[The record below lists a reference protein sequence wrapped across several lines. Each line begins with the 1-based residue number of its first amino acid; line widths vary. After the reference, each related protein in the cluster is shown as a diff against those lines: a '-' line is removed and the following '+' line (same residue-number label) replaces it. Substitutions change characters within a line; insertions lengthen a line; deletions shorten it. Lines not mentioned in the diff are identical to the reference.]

1 MGRRAIVGSTMVA
14 LAATMLMPAPALAQQ
29 DRGSATEKGSLVIFS
44 KVEIRWDA
52 AGFLVQDTFLSLTND
67 HPNETKVQLYFIN
80 GDPPLAADPV
90 TGERAHPG
98 WNWLDNELTLTG
110 NQPTYWS
117 TLTGQPAAGGL
128 SPFTA
133 LDPGFPP
140 GRPALDG
147 TGERVLRGL
156 VIGWAVNRENQ
167 EIRWNHLKGEGTL
180 INYALGAAWE
190 YSTMNHQ
197 VVSGVD
203 HGAQS
208 DGTPGVLSLDGAEY
222 APAFAELLMN
232 FQAVN
237 SIAFSGP
244 RLVQSD
250 TDLTLHPVSAD
261 LRQETDGP
269 VTTKASFNV
278 WNMNEVKFSG
288 ADRCITCWDQTLLSM
303 YDLPNHFLL
312 QNLQTDHG
320 KARVDGLQ
328 SQVCDVDFDLG
339 DQLPLGA
346 DPRDIVS
353 EAAALTG
360 VVARLL
366 TFDGGLDFAAAGT
379 NLVGMG
385 TENAT
390 IQYDTLGSP
399 DELTELPSKPE
410 AILDR
415 IEAEAGISTKV
426 RK

>member
-1 MGRRAIVGSTMVA
+1 MGRTAIVGST
-14 LAATMLMPAPALAQQ
+14 LGLCATLLMSAPAMAQQ
-29 DRGSATEKGSLVIFS
+29 DRGSATEKGSLVIIS

-52 AGFLVQDTFLSLTND
+52 AGFLLQDTFVSLTND
-67 HPNETKVQLYFIN
+67 FTQETKVQLYFIN
-80 GDPPLAADPV
+80 GDPPLAADPT

-98 WNWLDNELTLTG
+98 WNWLDNELTLTA

-117 TLTGQPAAGGL
+117 ALTGQPAAGGL

-140 GRPALDG
+140 GRPAMDG

-156 VIGWAVNRENQ
+156 IIGWATNRENQ
-167 EIRWNHLKGEGTL
+167 EIRWNHLKAEGTI
-180 INYALGAAWE
+180 INYALGYAWE
-190 YSTMNHQ
+190 YSSMNHQ
-197 VVSGVD
+197 VVSGVA
-203 HGAQS
+203 HGEQS
-208 DGTPGVLSLDGAEY
+208 DGTPGVLNMDGAEY
-222 APAFAELLMN
+222 SFAFNELLMN
-232 FQAVN
+232 FQAVG
-237 SIAFSGP
+237 SAAFSGP
-244 RLVQSD
+244 RLIISD

-320 KARVDGLQ
+320 KARIDGLQ
-328 SQVCDVDFDLG
+328 SMLCDFDFDLG
-339 DQLPLGA
+339 DGLPLGD

-353 EAAALTG
+353 EDAALTG

-366 TFDGGLDFAAAGT
+366 VIDGGLDFAAAGT
-379 NLVGMG
+379 NLVGLG
-385 TENAT
+385 TQSAT
-390 IQYDTLGSP
+390 IRYDTLGSP
-399 DELTELPSKPE
+399 DELKDLPDSPE
-410 AILDR
+410 AILDMV
-415 IEAEAGISTKV
+415 EGEAGISTKF
-426 RK
+426 